1 MRDIDWQAVHWVVTE
16 GCPLKLHTAERRMAM
31 RRLAD
36 KMLKNTDSPYAQKLT
51 AYEVARRLQITDR
64 SVIRYLAEMSP
75 GEKKVCPV
83 CREDMWVVDGVVL
96 ACLGVIGYGAVDY
109 VEARQVERWQ
119 AGRDQVWARRERRHL
134 SVVDDQ

>member
-83 CREDMWVVDGVVL
+83 CREDMWVVDGVVEAHPDRLFTECPMTGTQIRRGL
-96 ACLGVIGYGAVDY
+96 AAIRPELYAWADQGVSA
-109 VEARQVERWQ
+109 
-119 AGRDQVWARRERRHL
+119 
-134 SVVDDQ
+134 